1 MLLVG
6 GVYLVAGILFAAL
19 AKSAPSHQ
27 MVVAWRLAAWV
38 ISAVA
43 FAAQIGYEHFRLCS
57 SPATSAFHAALAVA
71 LGAFGL
77 AVAAVIH
84 ALTAPAHPHFPAISL
99 AVWPVLAA
107 LPAFLVALA
116 FAVVLARARRSS

>member
-1 MLLVG
+1 MLFVG

-43 FAAQIGYEHFRLCS
+43 FAAHIGYEHFWLRS
-57 SPATSAFHAALAVA
+57 SPGTTALHASLATAI
-71 LGAFGL
+71 GAFGL
-77 AVAAVIH
+77 AVSAVIH
-84 ALTAPAHPHFPAISL
+84 AVTAPAHPHFPAISL
-99 AVWPVLAA
+99 VVWPAITA

-116 FAVVLARARRSS
+116 LAAVLTRARRSA